1 MTFTHTFSQKNEICT
16 VYISSMASLPAPQQS
31 EDDDASDASD
41 NKRVICNQAIANFH
55 PIDWKIRFWAE

>member
-1 MTFTHTFSQKNEICT
+1 
-16 VYISSMASLPAPQQS
+16 MAPPPAPQQS